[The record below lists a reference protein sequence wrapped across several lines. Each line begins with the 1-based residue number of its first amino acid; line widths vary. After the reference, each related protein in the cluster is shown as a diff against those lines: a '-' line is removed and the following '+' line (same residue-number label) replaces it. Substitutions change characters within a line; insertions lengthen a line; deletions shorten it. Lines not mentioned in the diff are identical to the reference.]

1 LVFWAYVHDTLPFV
15 FKGREKHLFN
25 FNKYSINKVMR
36 NFTFTGTDYRSRFC
50 GCQNCG
56 SEDPVYRPHTGE
68 TLYST
73 GYSQTAGHKSTATLF
88 ISADRERGT
97 WVSGRHAPY
106 LPLFAGV
113 RTRRVFKKSGHT
125 HLGMVPSGGDIDF
138 LDAGEYVT
146 DIKEVA
152 EVLMYAFTPEQAEA
166 RMKEFSFPKEY
177 IGEIV
182 SEMRTLPVPTK
193 EECEDAFFGS
203 NYHCYGDVFML
214 GGEGDGEFPSFK
226 FGWSYGNPSEDKRS
240 AHEKEWDEIVP
251 AIDSGNAPEPI
262 FYDLDIIPMEGSYG
276 FQVIK
281 WNGREWRRKYELCPG
296 KYNWVDTGTKWCSV
310 GEWEEIVIETA

>member
-1 LVFWAYVHDTLPFV
+1 
-15 FKGREKHLFN
+15 
-25 FNKYSINKVMR
+25 MR
-36 NFTFTGTDYRSRFC
+36 SFPFTGTDPHYYRSKFC

-56 SEDPVYRPHTGE
+56 SEDPVYEPRVGE
-68 TLYST
+68 VLYST
-73 GYSQTAGHKSTATLF
+73 GITKTAGHQSPATLF

-138 LDAGEYVT
+138 LDARHYVT
-146 DIKEVA
+146 GTKEVA
-152 EVLMYAFTPEQAEA
+152 EVLIYDFTPEEAEN
-166 RMKEFSFPKEY
+166 RMKELGFPVKYIREVVSDMRRFPKPTDEEY
-177 IGEIV
+177 
-182 SEMRTLPVPTK
+182 
-193 EECEDAFFGS
+193 EEFVLGGS

-240 AHEKEWDEIVP
+240 THEKEWDEIVP

-296 KYNWVDTGTKWCSV
+296 KYNWVDTGTKWRSV
-310 GEWEEIVIETA
+310 GEWEEIVIETT